1 MQVRVCPETGHEEL
15 VVITGPDQENSR
27 PHGGM
32 LPFAL
37 DLHSFAWRHGLYR
50 KPAAHVAIPAARQRP
65 GKVKLA
71 GQWLLVGEGTPQ
83 PVRVGP
89 VHVTCNELTVNTDEL
104 RAAACQLNFTVV
116 ALYQLSCWT
125 LW

>member
-1 MQVRVCPETGHEEL
+1 MPLLLQVRVSPETGHEEL

-37 DLHSFAWRHGLYR
+37 DLQTFAWRRGAFRH
-50 KPAAHVAIPAARQRP
+50 PAAHVAIPAARQRP

-71 GQWLLVGEGTPQ
+71 GQWLLVGEGTPL
-83 PVRVGP
+83 PVKAVP
-89 VHVTCNELTVNTDEL
+89 VHI
-104 RAAACQLNFTVV
+104 F
-116 ALYQLSCWT
+116 
-125 LW
+125 